1 MGARDAMM
9 FVQEGTGKAGETTT
23 EYIHSSEKKDDK

>member
-9 FVQEGTGKAGETTT
+9 SAQEGMEKAGETTT
-23 EYIHSSEKKDDK
+23 EYIPLKKDDK

>member
-23 EYIHSSEKKDDK
+23 EYIPLKKDDK